1 MKKNVNILTRF
12 LDRQLK
18 YCDTYDKPLTAYD
31 QVFGGVQMFL
41 ELYPDNATQDK
52 VAALWNDV
60 YRPQF
65 EHKVYGV

>member
-1 MKKNVNILTRF
+1 MKNVNALTRF

-31 QVFGGVQMFL
+31 QAFGGVQLFL
-41 ELYPDNATQDK
+41 ELYPNNITQDK
-52 VAALWNDV
+52 VATLWNDV